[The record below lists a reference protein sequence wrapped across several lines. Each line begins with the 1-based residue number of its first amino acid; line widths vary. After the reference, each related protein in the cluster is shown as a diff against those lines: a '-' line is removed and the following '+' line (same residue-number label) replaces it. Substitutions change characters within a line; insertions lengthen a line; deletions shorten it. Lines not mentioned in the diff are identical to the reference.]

1 MNIKEE
7 ILKEFK
13 EGDVSKISFEG
24 AKIIIYVKNKD
35 LFINGIE
42 IGKNLAQKYKKR
54 VEIRVDPKLLGKEDQ
69 IKEKVKKILEGIKIK
84 DIYLEKHRS
93 VLVIE
98 TYEPEKID
106 LNIINTLRKE
116 TLCSIYIQR
125 APLKSSKII
134 NVVRS
139 YLHKNSLYKSQFLNY
154 VGERILE
161 KKPEKLNHYRIIFL
175 GASREVG
182 RSSFL
187 LQTKE
192 SNILMDCGLGVG
204 NYSEDRYPFLNIP
217 EFDIQNLDAVV
228 ISHAHLDHIG
238 FIPYLF
244 RIGWKGPVYLTEP
257 TRDIG
262 ALVLLDYLKVSNKQN
277 KTPVFTTKEVK
288 EFLKHTITI
297 NYGEV
302 TDITSDIKI
311 SLYNANHIIGSSMIH
326 INIEGKHNILYTG
339 DYRFNQTKLLDRPNT
354 RYQRLETLII
364 ESTYGGNNDKH
375 PSREE
380 TESIFIHDVKETLE
394 KGGKVL
400 IPVLAVGRGQDVLLT
415 LLEAMENN
423 LLPKV
428 NIYLE
433 GIVWETSMIHT
444 AYPEFLNQELRN
456 KIELKDNPFERENV
470 IRASKKEREQ
480 IMESKE
486 PSIIIATSGMMQG
499 GPILDYF
506 SYAAEDEKNLL
517 ALVSYQAQ
525 GTLGRRLIEGEREI
539 VINDRKIN
547 VKLRINK
554 YDGFSGH
561 ADKFEALSFIK
572 YLRPKP
578 KQAFVIHG
586 EVPKPYE
593 LAESIYRK
601 FGIVSYA
608 PKIGDIIRLDI

>member
-1 MNIKEE
+1 MMNIKEE

-13 EGDVSKISFEG
+13 EEEVSKINFEG
-24 AKIIIYVKNKD
+24 AKIIIYVRNRDIFLK
-35 LFINGIE
+35 GIE

-54 VEIRVDPKLLGKEDQ
+54 IEIRMDPKLIGNEEE
-69 IKEKVKKILEGIKIK
+69 IKEKAKRLLEGIKIK

-93 VLVIE
+93 VLFIE

-106 LNIINTLRKE
+106 INLINKLREE
-116 TLCSIYIQR
+116 TLCNIYIQR

-134 NVVRS
+134 NVVRA
-139 YLHKNSLYKSQFLNY
+139 YLHKNSLYKSEFLNL
-154 VGERILE
+154 VGEKILE
-161 KKPEKLNHYRIIFL
+161 KKPEKLNHYRIMFL
-175 GASREVG
+175 GAGREVG

-192 SNILMDCGLGVG
+192 SNILIDCGLGVG

-217 EFDIQNLDAVV
+217 EFDIQNLDAVI
-228 ISHAHLDHIG
+228 ISHAHLDHVG
-238 FIPYLF
+238 FLPYLF
-244 RIGWKGPVYLTEP
+244 RVGWKGPVYLTEP
-257 TRDIG
+257 TRDIA
-262 ALVLLDYLKVSNKQN
+262 ALVLLDYLKVSNKQG
-277 KTPVFTTKEVK
+277 KTSLFTTKEIK
-288 EFLKHTITI
+288 EFLKHSITL

-302 TDITSDIKI
+302 TDITNDVKI
-311 SLYNANHIIGSSMIH
+311 SLHNANHIIGSAMVH

-339 DYRFNQTKLLDRPNT
+339 DFKFNQTKLLNRPNT
-354 RYQRLETLII
+354 RYQRIETFIV

-380 TESIFIHDVKETLE
+380 TESLFIHDVKETLE

-415 LLEAMENN
+415 LLNAMDNN

-444 AYPEFLNQELRN
+444 AYPEFLNEELRQ

-470 IRASKKEREQ
+470 IRASSKEREQ
-480 IMESKE
+480 IVESKE

-499 GPILDYF
+499 GPIIDYF

-525 GTLGRRLIEGEREI
+525 GTLGRRLLEGEREI
-539 VINDRKIN
+539 TINDRKIN
-547 VKLRINK
+547 VKLKINK
-554 YDGFSGH
+554 YEGFSGH
-561 ADKFEALSFIK
+561 ADKFEIISFIK

-578 KQAFVIHG
+578 KQVFVVHG
-586 EVPKPYE
+586 ELPKPFE
-593 LAESIYRK
+593 LSESIYRR
-601 FGIVSYA
+601 FGIFSYA
-608 PKIGDIIRLDI
+608 PKIGDIIRLD